1 MNNKTNIFALYIND
15 INNHLYLALL
25 DRVSLKKKQRA
36 IKFRRLED
44 SISTMSGELLL
55 RYGLMTTL

>member
-44 SISTMSGELLL
+44 Q
-55 RYGLMTTL
+55 Y